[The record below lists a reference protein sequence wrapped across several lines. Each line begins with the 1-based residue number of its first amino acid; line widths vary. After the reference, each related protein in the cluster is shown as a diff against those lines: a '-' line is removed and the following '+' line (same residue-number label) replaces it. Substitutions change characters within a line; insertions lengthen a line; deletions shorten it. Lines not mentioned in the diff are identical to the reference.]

1 LTREVYL
8 DNSATTKA
16 IPQVGAA
23 MMECLER
30 FYGNPSSLHRLGLE
44 AEKKVA
50 QARRQI
56 AQALGCNPKELIFT
70 SGGSESNNLAIK
82 GAARFYRSRGN
93 HIITART
100 EHPSVL
106 AAYESLEKEGFQV
119 TYLDVNNTGH
129 ICLEQLADSMT
140 TATILVSLM
149 MINNELGTVQ
159 PVEKAVTLV
168 REKAIKNKVCFH
180 VDGVQAVGMMPV
192 NLGKLGVDLY
202 SFSGHKFHGPKGIG
216 GLYVKPGIQL
226 QPLIEGGGQEGG
238 LRSGT
243 ENVPGIVGMAKA
255 IGLVTAGMDEKISK
269 LRRLQQQLWQ
279 GITKEITGCRL
290 NSDLEQGAPHIVS
303 ISFPGVKG
311 EVLLHYLES
320 EGVYVSTGSAC
331 SSRSRN
337 ISHVLAGIGLSEAE
351 ADGTIRFSFGVDT
364 SEEDIHYAVNKTVT
378 GVKEL
383 KQVRGR

>member
-1 LTREVYL
+1 MTREVYL
-8 DNSATTKA
+8 DNCATTKA
-16 IPQVGAA
+16 IPQVVAA
-23 MMECLER
+23 MVECLER
-30 FYGNPSSLHRLGLE
+30 YYGNPSSLHRLGLE

-82 GAARFYRSRGN
+82 GATRFYRSRGN
-93 HIITART
+93 HIITAKT

-119 TYLDVNNTGH
+119 TYLDVSNTGH
-129 ICLEQLADSMT
+129 ICLEQLGDSMT
-140 TATILVSLM
+140 AATTLVSLM

-159 PVEKAVTLV
+159 PVEKAVTIV
-168 REKAIKNKVCFH
+168 REKAVKNKVCFH

-192 NLGKLGVDLY
+192 NLGKLGIDLY

-216 GLYVKPGIQL
+216 GLYIKPGIQL
-226 QPLIEGGGQEGG
+226 QPIIEGGGQEGG

-255 IGLVTAGMDEKISK
+255 ISLVTAGMEEKISR

-279 GITKEITGCRL
+279 GITKEIPGCKL

-303 ISFPGVKG
+303 ISFPWVKG

-320 EGVYVSTGSAC
+320 EGIYVSTGSAC

-337 ISHVLAGIGLSEAE
+337 ISHVLAGIGLNEAE
-351 ADGTIRFSFGVDT
+351 ADGTIRFSFGGDT
-364 SEEDIHYAVNKTVT
+364 IEDDIHYAVNKTVT

-383 KQVRGR
+383 KQVMGR

>member
-1 LTREVYL
+1 LNREIYL
-8 DNSATTKA
+8 DNSATTKVF
-16 IPQVGAA
+16 PQVVEA
-23 MMECLER
+23 MAECQER
-30 FYGNPSSLHRLGLE
+30 SYGNPSSLHRLGQK

-50 QARRQI
+50 QARREI
-56 AQALGCNPKELIFT
+56 AQTLGCNPKELIFT

-93 HIITART
+93 HLITAKT

-106 AAYESLEKEGFQV
+106 AAFKSLEKDGFEV
-119 TYLDVNNTGH
+119 AYLDVNNAGE
-129 ICLEQLADSMT
+129 IYLEQLAGSLT
-140 TATILVSLM
+140 AATILVSLM

-159 PVEKAVTLV
+159 PIDQAVALV
-168 REKAIKNKVCFH
+168 REKSGKNKVCFH

-192 NLGKLGVDLY
+192 NLEKLGIDLF

-216 GLYVKPGIQL
+216 GLFIKQGVQL

-255 IGLVTAGMDEKISK
+255 IYLVNKGMEEKRAK
-269 LRRLQQQLWQ
+269 HRMLQKQLWQ
-279 GITKEITGCRL
+279 GISKEITGCRL
-290 NSDLEQGAPHIVS
+290 NSDLNQGAPHIVS
-303 ISFPGVKG
+303 ISFPGIKG

-337 ISHVLAGIGLSEAE
+337 ISHVLAGIGLSEIE
-351 ADGTIRFSFGVDT
+351 ADGTIRFSFGIDT
-364 SEEDIHYAVNKTVT
+364 SEEEIHYAVNKTVA

-383 KQVRGR
+383 KQVMGR